1 MEGNSR
7 KVIVV
12 GAGVVGMASAVNLLR
27 DGHQV
32 TVVDREDPGEG
43 CSKGNAGLIVAG
55 SFLPRSLPGTI
66 FQVPKWLLDPRGPL
80 FIRPTY
86 LPRVL
91 PWFFRFAAVGTTER
105 VKASA
110 AAFHALHCD
119 AMKDHISLAQSI
131 GAEELARPAGYLKV
145 YRTDAGFEGD
155 AFERRVKAEYG
166 FKVDILGPGE
176 IREIEPSLA
185 PVYRHG
191 VFQPDD
197 GHTPNPWRLTRR
209 LAEHFTGA
217 GGTILRREVRA
228 IEAAAGESV
237 RLQTDGGDLDSEMLV
252 VAAGAW
258 SGRLAARLGDAVPL
272 EAERGYNATVEKPN
286 VVPTRPVY
294 DGDFKIIVTPQ
305 EAGLRITGIAEF
317 AGLEAPPN
325 YRRSRMLLEMGRKMF
340 PELKVDRVS
349 EWMGHRPSL
358 PDSLPVIGPSSG
370 HANVFYAFGH
380 GHTGVTASA
389 TTGRL
394 IADLVG
400 GRPPAIDLAPFAV
413 RRFS

>member
-7 KVIVV
+7 KVTVI
-12 GAGVVGMASAVNLLR
+12 GAGVVGMATALNLLR

-32 TVVDREDPGEG
+32 TVVDREAPGEG

-55 SFLPRSLPGTI
+55 SLLPRSLPGTV

-86 LPRVL
+86 FPRVL
-91 PWFFRFAAVGTTER
+91 PWFLRFATAGTAER
-105 VKASA
+105 VKAAA
-110 AAFHALHCD
+110 AAFYALHRD
-119 AMKDHISLAQSI
+119 AMKDHMALARSI
-131 GAEELARPAGYLKV
+131 GAEELAKPAGYLKV
-145 YRTDAGFEGD
+145 YRTDAGFESD
-155 AFERRVKAEYG
+155 AFERQVKAEYG
-166 FKVDILGPGE
+166 FKADILDPGE
-176 IREIEPSLA
+176 IHEFEPSLA

-197 GHTPNPWRLTRR
+197 GHTPNPWRLVRT
-209 LAEHFTGA
+209 LAEHFTTA
-217 GGTILRREVRA
+217 GGTILRRDVRGV
-228 IEAAAGESV
+228 EAATEGAV
-237 RLQTDGGDLDSEMLV
+237 RLQTDGGDLDAEVLV

-258 SGRLAARLGDAVPL
+258 SGRLAARLGSPVPL
-272 EAERGYNATVEKPN
+272 EAERGYNATAEEPN
-286 VVPTRPVY
+286 VAPVHPVY
-294 DGDFKIIVTPQ
+294 DGDFKIIATPQ
-305 EAGLRITGIAEF
+305 EAGLRFTGIAEF
-317 AGLEAPPN
+317 AGLDAPPD

-340 PELKVDRVS
+340 PGLEAAGVS

-358 PDSLPVIGPSSG
+358 PDSLPVIGRSPR
-370 HANVFYAFGH
+370 HANIFYAFGH

-394 IADLVG
+394 IADLVA

-413 RRFS
+413 DRFS